1 MENAA
6 EIVILVVDDDPP
18 ILKAL
23 KFILES
29 EGYRVIPAANGETA
43 LAAARREPPDLV
55 ISDVNMPGLDGFGLC
70 RGIRSMPGRELC
82 PFVFLTAERSVDS
95 KVTGFSSGANA
106 YLIKPFEPAELTALV
121 RANLE
126 RHRAYEEQA
135 LRDPLTGISNRRA
148 LFRLLESELSRA
160 RRYHRVLSVAMLDLD
175 RFKELNDRLGHLAG
189 DRALV
194 GVSEVFSSR
203 IRKEDIL
210 GRYGGEEFLI
220 ALPETDLSRAV
231 ILLERLR
238 EEVAASRWP
247 INGEGEIVVTV
258 SIGVAQA
265 REDDDVETLLMR
277 ADRALYRAKAA
288 GRNRTETENA
298 VTG

>member
-1 MENAA
+1 
-6 EIVILVVDDDPP
+6 
-18 ILKAL
+18 
-23 KFILES
+23 
-29 EGYRVIPAANGETA
+29 
-43 LAAARREPPDLV
+43 
-55 ISDVNMPGLDGFGLC
+55 
-70 RGIRSMPGRELC
+70 
-82 PFVFLTAERSVDS
+82 
-95 KVTGFSSGANA
+95 
-106 YLIKPFEPAELTALV
+106 
-121 RANLE
+121 
-126 RHRAYEEQA
+126 
-135 LRDPLTGISNRRA
+135 
-148 LFRLLESELSRA
+148 
-160 RRYHRVLSVAMLDLD
+160 MLDLD